1 MKKINAKRVLSELL
15 AEYNENAE
23 AAGYYRAVNDT
34 ATQAECE
41 YAKSCI
47 GEIIKA
53 LFEEDV
59 DFTSTIVTKTAG
71 NVTFTYY
78 ERTAI
83 A

>member
-23 AAGYYRAVNDT
+23 AAGYYKAIKDT

-47 GEIIKA
+47 YSVIQA
-53 LFEEDV
+53 LFKEDV
-59 DFTSTIVTKTAG
+59 DFTSTIITKTAG